1 MNTGLYSSGDQKHN
15 VELVL
20 MSPRNDNF
28 IKVIVKLKFFM
39 FFHHSHKLHSPAS
52 LSNGIQRGQRV
63 HHIRPQIIQQRD
75 PSDWLDSMDNT
86 VTHTAQSCGCRA
98 LLVEKVGRGGGVQ
111 KVFVLQG
118 SYLRH
123 YSFLSC
129 ERRRNDR
136 YVG

>member
-1 MNTGLYSSGDQKHN
+1 MDNSLDLYIQWQFTSSKCQLYKGDN
-15 VELVL
+15 PSSLNL
-20 MSPRNDNF
+20 YA
-28 IKVIVKLKFFM
+28 
-39 FFHHSHKLHSPAS
+39 FFHHSHKLHSSTS

-75 PSDWLDSMDNT
+75 PSDWLESMDNT

-129 ERRRNDR
+129 ERRRNDH